1 MTGPMNP
8 KIKKDEQD
16 LSEEEK
22 RKLQSQQD
30 KENQSRE
37 DHSRPSST
45 HDTHSQ
51 KDKQIAPEQRGRDSQ

>member
-1 MTGPMNP
+1 MTGPLNS
-8 KIKKDEQD
+8 KVNKNEQN

-37 DHSRPSST
+37 DHRRPDST

>member
-1 MTGPMNP
+1 MTGPM
-8 KIKKDEQD
+8 KSKVSEHDEN
-16 LSEEEK
+16 LTEEEK

-37 DHSRPSST
+37 DHRRPNST

-51 KDKQIAPEQRGRDSQ
+51 KDKQIAPEQRGKDSR

>member
-8 KIKKDEQD
+8 KVKKHEQD
-16 LSEEEK
+16 LTEEEK

-37 DHSRPSST
+37 DHSRANSN
-45 HDTHSQ
+45 HGNHSQ
-51 KDKQIAPEQRGRDSQ
+51 KDKQIAPEQRGQDDR